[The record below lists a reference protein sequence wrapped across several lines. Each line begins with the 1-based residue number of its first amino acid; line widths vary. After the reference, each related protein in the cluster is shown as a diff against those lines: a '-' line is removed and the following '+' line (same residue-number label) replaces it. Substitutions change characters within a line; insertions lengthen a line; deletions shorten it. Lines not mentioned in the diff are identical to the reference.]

1 MAELPYQPVSYSSPI
16 PLTAFEARKYLE
28 DSETPT
34 VISIPFKPKG
44 GELFLVEVQ
53 EDNKRNDWR
62 SCGHHFYQTKG
73 GKPSVAGNSS
83 NLIIRKTHNLRTK
96 ENPR

>member
-1 MAELPYQPVSYSSPI
+1 MSNLSNQPVSYSSPI

-53 EDNKRNDWR
+53 EDKKRNDWR
-62 SCGHHFYQTKG
+62 SCGHHFYKTKG